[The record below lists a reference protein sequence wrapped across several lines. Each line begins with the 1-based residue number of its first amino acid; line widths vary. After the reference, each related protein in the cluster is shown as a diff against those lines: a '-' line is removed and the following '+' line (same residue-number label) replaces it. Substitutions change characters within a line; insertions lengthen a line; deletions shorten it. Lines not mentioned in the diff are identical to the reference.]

1 MIILDELKSL
11 LANPYILKSFENDK
25 MVAKETTKK
34 YITGKYTVYTSNSA
48 YVTDLVTTVK
58 GYKAPVYIEFISPFV
73 VHLGFRHNLEEWD
86 QKDIET
92 IFNENLFNEVKD
104 AIATGLRLK
113 PIHYLAFKKYAVW
126 DFNSY
131 DSLVKG

>member
-1 MIILDELKSL
+1 MIILDELKNL

-34 YITGKYTVYTSNSA
+34 FITGKYTVYTTNSA
-48 YVTDLVTTVK
+48 YVTDLVVTVK
-58 GYKAPVYIEFISPFV
+58 GYKAPVYIEFTSQFV
-73 VHLGFRHNLEEWD
+73 IHLGFRHNLEEWE
-86 QKDIET
+86 QQDIEA
-92 IFNENLFNEVKD
+92 IFNSNLFDEIKD
-104 AIATGLRLK
+104 AINSGVRLK
-113 PIHYLAFKKYAVW
+113 PIHYLTFKKYAVW